1 MGKRAVK
8 GKMRRSRTGTCNSTG
23 FSLIELIVVLFVLSL
38 ILAIVL
44 PTFSGF
50 GESRLKAEAREMA
63 SILRYVND
71 NAVSRKETFFLK
83 FDLGKNMVAWSEP
96 GGNKTRS
103 FDDLTG
109 VEIQSRGLVSSGELT
124 LFFEPLG
131 ARENLVVYMKRGDSH
146 MTVTLNHLSG
156 RVKIG
161 MQDEG

>member
-38 ILAIVL
+38 VLAIVL
-44 PTFSGF
+44 PTFTGF

-96 GGNKTRS
+96 GGKKP
-103 FDDLTG
+103 
-109 VEIQSRGLVSSGELT
+109 GLLMISPASKYN
-124 LFFEPLG
+124 
-131 ARENLVVYMKRGDSH
+131 REVLC
-146 MTVTLNHLSG
+146 
-156 RVKIG
+156 RVG
-161 MQDEG
+161 N